1 MEDCRVLATVSSCP
15 TGGKNAG
22 LFYENFLRY
31 LALAVRNQYGAHS
44 ASCLLDHIKAPDWVK
59 DGGSAKVG
67 VDNEVKVYDVLE
79 EKYNLI
85 PTLDNGFHFDFIGT
99 DSGQVVLIDATTD
112 QGGKD
117 RNNARIALKEFEGEG
132 RFYYASNAKGYI
144 ELEDLR
150 NKKNSVKKPLR
161 KGNWDAKM
169 AGVYVREFEQRALIS
184 ALRNHCLWAEYD
196 PKGQTDFDKAFL
208 KQMVRNGLL
217 SCDDLRKLKLDK
229 IIYRHGREF
238 ADIVP
243 TLPIDGFCDFV
254 GMIKGKMSRI
264 HSVVNVDDA
273 KKFYD
278 NHELM
283 TLGEGMQDMV
293 AYWDDSTYWD
303 DKERLRITT
312 LDQLRIK
319 RNWDI
324 PEDE

>member
-117 RNNARIALKEFEGEG
+117 RNNARIALKEFEEEG

-161 KGNWDAKM
+161 KSNWDAKM

-243 TLPIDGFCDFV
+243 TLPINGFCDFV

-283 TLGEGMQDMV
+283 TMGEGMQDMV
-293 AYWDDSTYWD
+293 AYWD

-312 LDQLRIK
+312 LDQLRIE
-319 RNWDI
+319 RNWNI
-324 PEDE
+324 LEDE

>member
-59 DGGSAKVG
+59 DGGSARVG
-67 VDNEVKVYDVLE
+67 VDNEVNVYDVLE

-99 DSGQVVLIDATTD
+99 DWGQIVLIDATVNC
-112 QGGKD
+112 GRKD
-117 RNNARIALKEFEGEG
+117 PNNAHIAQNELNWNT
-132 RFYYASNAKGYI
+132 RFYYASNAEGCI

-150 NKKNSVKKPLR
+150 NEKRSVVKQLPKYD
-161 KGNWDAKM
+161 GDAKK
-169 AGVYVREFEQRALIS
+169 AGEYVREFERSALIS
-184 ALRNHCLWAEYD
+184 ALRNHCLWAEYY
-196 PKGQTDFDKAFL
+196 PKGQTDFDKAVL
-208 KQMVRNGLL
+208 KQMARNGLI

-243 TLPIDGFCDFV
+243 TIPIDGFCDFV

-273 KKFYD
+273 KNFYD

-283 TLGEGMQDMV
+283 TLGEGMQNMV
-293 AYWDDSTYWD
+293 AYWD

-312 LDQLRIK
+312 LDQLRIE

>member
-31 LALAVRNQYGAHS
+31 LALAVRNQHGAHS

-150 NKKNSVKKPLR
+150 NGKSSVKKPLR
-161 KGNWDAKM
+161 KCDWDAKM

-196 PKGQTDFDKAFL
+196 PKGQTDFDNAFL

-293 AYWDDSTYWD
+293 AYWDD
-303 DKERLRITT
+303 KERLRITT
-312 LDQLRIK
+312 LEQFCRE

>member
-31 LALAVRNQYGAHS
+31 LALAVRNQHGAHS

-85 PTLDNGFHFDFIGT
+85 TTLDNGFHFDFIGT

-150 NKKNSVKKPLR
+150 NGKSSVKKPLR
-161 KGNWDAKM
+161 KCDWDAKM

-196 PKGQTDFDKAFL
+196 PKGQTDFDNAFL

-293 AYWDDSTYWD
+293 AYWDD
-303 DKERLRITT
+303 KERLRITT
-312 LDQLRIK
+312 LEQFCRE

>member
-31 LALAVRNQYGAHS
+31 LALAVRNQHGAHS

-293 AYWDDSTYWD
+293 AYRD

-312 LDQLRIK
+312 LEQFCRE

>member
-1 MEDCRVLATVSSCP
+1 MEDCRVLATVSNCP

-22 LFYENFLRY
+22 VFYENFLRY

-59 DGGSAKVG
+59 DGGSARVG
-67 VDNEVKVYDVLE
+67 VNNEVNVYDVLE

-99 DSGQVVLIDATTD
+99 DWGQIVLIDATVNC
-112 QGGKD
+112 GRKD
-117 RNNARIALKEFEGEG
+117 PNNAHIAQNELNWNT
-132 RFYYASNAKGYI
+132 RFYYASNAEDCI

-150 NKKNSVKKPLR
+150 NEKRSVVKQLPKYD
-161 KGNWDAKM
+161 GDAKK
-169 AGVYVREFEQRALIS
+169 AGEYVREFERSALIS
-184 ALRNHCLWAEYD
+184 ALRNHCLWAEYY
-196 PKGQTDFDKAFL
+196 PKGQTDFDKAVL
-208 KQMVRNGLL
+208 KQMARNGLI

-243 TLPIDGFCDFV
+243 TIPIDGFCDFV

-273 KKFYD
+273 KNFYD

-283 TLGEGMQDMV
+283 TLGEGMQNMV
-293 AYWDDSTYWD
+293 AYWD

-312 LDQLRIK
+312 LDQLRIE

>member
-44 ASCLLDHIKAPDWVK
+44 ASCLLDHIKAPDWVEDCDLAKAK
-59 DGGSAKVG
+59 DGVG
-67 VDNEVKVYDVLE
+67 NEVEVFDALE
-79 EKYNLI
+79 KKYNLI
-85 PTLDNGFHFDFIGT
+85 PTLDNGFHYDFIGT
-99 DSGQVVLIDATTD
+99 DSGQVVLIDATINRD
-112 QGGKD
+112 RKD
-117 RNNARIALKEFEGEG
+117 PNNAHIAQNELNWNT
-132 RFYYASNAKGYI
+132 RFYYASNAKGCI

-150 NKKNSVKKPLR
+150 NGKYPVVKQLR
-161 KGNWDAKM
+161 KYDWDAKK
-169 AGVYVREFEQRALIS
+169 AGEYVREFERSALIS

-196 PKGQTDFDKAFL
+196 PKGQTDFDKAAL
-208 KQMVRNGLL
+208 KQMARNSLL

-254 GMIKGKMSRI
+254 GVIKGKMSRI

-283 TLGEGMQDMV
+283 TMGEGMQDMV
-293 AYWDDSTYWD
+293 AYWD

-312 LDQLRIK
+312 LDQLRIE

-324 PEDE
+324 LEDE

>member
-31 LALAVRNQYGAHS
+31 LALAVRNQHGAHS

-117 RNNARIALKEFEGEG
+117 RNNASIALKEFEGEG
-132 RFYYASNAKGYI
+132 RFYYATNAKGYI

-150 NKKNSVKKPLR
+150 NGKNLVKKQFPKR
-161 KGNWDAKM
+161 DWDPKM

-196 PKGQTDFDKAFL
+196 PKGQTDFDKSVL
-208 KQMVRNGLL
+208 KQMARNGLL

-293 AYWDDSTYWD
+293 AYRD

-312 LDQLRIK
+312 LEQFCRE
-319 RNWDI
+319 RNWDF
-324 PEDE
+324 PEGERPKGV

>member
-31 LALAVRNQYGAHS
+31 LALAVRNQHGAHS

-196 PKGQTDFDKAFL
+196 PKGQTDFDNAFL

-293 AYWDDSTYWD
+293 AYRD

-312 LDQLRIK
+312 LEQFCRE

>member
-293 AYWDDSTYWD
+293 AYRD

-312 LDQLRIK
+312 LEQFCRE

>member
-59 DGGSAKVG
+59 DGGSARVG
-67 VDNEVKVYDVLE
+67 VDNEVNVYDVLE

-99 DSGQVVLIDATTD
+99 DWGQIVLIDATVNC
-112 QGGKD
+112 GRKD
-117 RNNARIALKEFEGEG
+117 PNNAHIAQNELNWNT
-132 RFYYASNAKGYI
+132 RFYYASNAEGRI

-150 NKKNSVKKPLR
+150 NEKRSVVKQLPKYD
-161 KGNWDAKM
+161 GDAKK
-169 AGVYVREFEQRALIS
+169 AGEYVREFERSALIS
-184 ALRNHCLWAEYD
+184 ALRNHCLWAEYY
-196 PKGQTDFDKAFL
+196 PKGQTDFDKAVL
-208 KQMVRNGLL
+208 KQMARNGLI

-243 TLPIDGFCDFV
+243 TIPIDGFCDFV

-273 KKFYD
+273 KNFYD

-283 TLGEGMQDMV
+283 TLGEGMQNMV
-293 AYWDDSTYWD
+293 AYWD

-312 LDQLRIK
+312 LDQLRIE

>member
-31 LALAVRNQYGAHS
+31 LALAVRNQHGAHS

-112 QGGKD
+112 QDGKD

-132 RFYYASNAKGYI
+132 RFYYASNAKGNI

-150 NKKNSVKKPLR
+150 NKKSSVKKQFP
-161 KGNWDAKM
+161 KCDWDAKM
-169 AGVYVREFEQRALIS
+169 AVVYVREFEQRALIS

-196 PKGQTDFDKAFL
+196 PKGQTDFDNAFL
-208 KQMVRNGLL
+208 KQMVRDGLL

-264 HSVVNVDDA
+264 HSVVNVDDV

-293 AYWDDSTYWD
+293 AYRD

-312 LDQLRIK
+312 LEQFCRE

-324 PEDE
+324 PEGE

>member
-31 LALAVRNQYGAHS
+31 LALAVRNQHGAHS

-117 RNNARIALKEFEGEG
+117 RNNARIALKEFEREG

-196 PKGQTDFDKAFL
+196 PKGQTDFDNAFL

-293 AYWDDSTYWD
+293 AYRD

-312 LDQLRIK
+312 LEQFCRE

>member
-31 LALAVRNQYGAHS
+31 LALAVRNQHGAHS

-117 RNNARIALKEFEGEG
+117 RNNARIAFKEFEGEG

-150 NKKNSVKKPLR
+150 NKKSSVKKQFP
-161 KGNWDAKM
+161 KCDWDAKM

-273 KKFYD
+273 KKFYE
-278 NHELM
+278 NHELK

-293 AYWDDSTYWD
+293 AYRD

-312 LDQLRIK
+312 LEQFCRE
-319 RNWDI
+319 RNWDF
-324 PEDE
+324 PEGERPKGV

>member
-1 MEDCRVLATVSSCP
+1 M
-15 TGGKNAG
+15 
-22 LFYENFLRY
+22 
-31 LALAVRNQYGAHS
+31 
-44 ASCLLDHIKAPDWVK
+44 
-59 DGGSAKVG
+59 
-67 VDNEVKVYDVLE
+67 
-79 EKYNLI
+79 
-85 PTLDNGFHFDFIGT
+85 DFIGT

-132 RFYYASNAKGYI
+132 RFYYASNAKGCI
-144 ELEDLR
+144 ELEDLG
-150 NKKNSVKKPLR
+150 NGKSSVKKPLR
-161 KGNWDAKM
+161 KGDWDAKM

-196 PKGQTDFDKAFL
+196 PKGHTDFDNAFL
-208 KQMVRNGLL
+208 KQMVGNGLL

-293 AYWDDSTYWD
+293 AYRD

-312 LDQLRIK
+312 LDQLRIE

-324 PEDE
+324 LEDE

>member
-59 DGGSAKVG
+59 DGGSARVG
-67 VDNEVKVYDVLE
+67 VDNEVNVYDVLE

-99 DSGQVVLIDATTD
+99 DWGQIVLIDATVNC
-112 QGGKD
+112 GRKD
-117 RNNARIALKEFEGEG
+117 PNNAHIAQNELNWNT
-132 RFYYASNAKGYI
+132 RFYYASNAEGRI

-150 NKKNSVKKPLR
+150 NEKRSVVKQLPKYD
-161 KGNWDAKM
+161 GDAKK
-169 AGVYVREFEQRALIS
+169 AGEYVREFERSALIS

-196 PKGQTDFDKAFL
+196 PKGQTDFDKAAL
-208 KQMVRNGLL
+208 KQMARNSLL

-273 KKFYD
+273 KNFYD

-283 TLGEGMQDMV
+283 TLGEGMQNMV
-293 AYWDDSTYWD
+293 AYWD

-312 LDQLRIK
+312 LDQLRIE

>member
-31 LALAVRNQYGAHS
+31 LALAVRNQHGAHS

-150 NKKNSVKKPLR
+150 NKKSSVKKQFP
-161 KGNWDAKM
+161 KCDWDAKM

-196 PKGQTDFDKAFL
+196 PKGQTDFDNAFL

-273 KKFYD
+273 KKFYE

-283 TLGEGMQDMV
+283 TLGGGMQDMV
-293 AYWDDSTYWD
+293 AYRD

-312 LDQLRIK
+312 LEQFCRE

>member
-1 MEDCRVLATVSSCP
+1 MEDCRVLATVSNCP

-22 LFYENFLRY
+22 VFYENFLRY

-59 DGGSAKVG
+59 DGGSARVG
-67 VDNEVKVYDVLE
+67 VDNEVNVYDVLE

-99 DSGQVVLIDATTD
+99 DWGQIVLIDATVNC
-112 QGGKD
+112 GRKD
-117 RNNARIALKEFEGEG
+117 PNNAHIAQNELNWNT
-132 RFYYASNAKGYI
+132 RFYYASNAEGRI

-150 NKKNSVKKPLR
+150 NEKRSVVKQLPKYD
-161 KGNWDAKM
+161 GDAKK
-169 AGVYVREFEQRALIS
+169 AGEYVREFERSALIS
-184 ALRNHCLWAEYD
+184 ALRNHCLWAEYY
-196 PKGQTDFDKAFL
+196 PKGQTDFDKAVL
-208 KQMVRNGLL
+208 KQMARNGLI

-243 TLPIDGFCDFV
+243 TIPIDGFCDFV

-273 KKFYD
+273 KNFYD

-283 TLGEGMQDMV
+283 TLGEGMQNMV
-293 AYWDDSTYWD
+293 AYWD

-312 LDQLRIK
+312 LDQLRIE

>member
-273 KKFYD
+273 QKFYD

-293 AYWDDSTYWD
+293 AYRD

-312 LDQLRIK
+312 LEQFCRE

>member
-31 LALAVRNQYGAHS
+31 LALAVRNQHGAHS

-196 PKGQTDFDKAFL
+196 PKGQTDFDNAFL

-283 TLGEGMQDMV
+283 TMGDGMQDMV
-293 AYWDDSTYWD
+293 AYWD

-312 LDQLRIK
+312 LDQLRIE
-319 RNWDI
+319 RNWDF
-324 PEDE
+324 PEGERPKGV

>member
-1 MEDCRVLATVSSCP
+1 MGAGSKMPLCVVVIFERRLSSCP

-196 PKGQTDFDKAFL
+196 P
-208 KQMVRNGLL
+208 
-217 SCDDLRKLKLDK
+217 
-229 IIYRHGREF
+229 
-238 ADIVP
+238 
-243 TLPIDGFCDFV
+243 
-254 GMIKGKMSRI
+254 
-264 HSVVNVDDA
+264 
-273 KKFYD
+273 
-278 NHELM
+278 
-283 TLGEGMQDMV
+283 
-293 AYWDDSTYWD
+293 
-303 DKERLRITT
+303 
-312 LDQLRIK
+312 
-319 RNWDI
+319 
-324 PEDE
+324 

>member
-1 MEDCRVLATVSSCP
+1 M
-15 TGGKNAG
+15 
-22 LFYENFLRY
+22 
-31 LALAVRNQYGAHS
+31 
-44 ASCLLDHIKAPDWVK
+44 
-59 DGGSAKVG
+59 
-67 VDNEVKVYDVLE
+67 YDVLE

-293 AYWDDSTYWD
+293 AYRD

-312 LDQLRIK
+312 LEQFCRE

>member
-31 LALAVRNQYGAHS
+31 LALAVRNQHGAHS

-59 DGGSAKVG
+59 DGGSARVG
-67 VDNEVKVYDVLE
+67 VDNEVNVYDVLE

-99 DSGQVVLIDATTD
+99 DWGQIVLIDATVNC
-112 QGGKD
+112 GRKD
-117 RNNARIALKEFEGEG
+117 PNNAHIAQNELNWNT
-132 RFYYASNAKGYI
+132 RFYYASNAEGRI

-150 NKKNSVKKPLR
+150 NEKRSVVKQLPKYD
-161 KGNWDAKM
+161 GDAKK
-169 AGVYVREFEQRALIS
+169 AGEYVREFERSALIS

-196 PKGQTDFDKAFL
+196 PKGQTDFDKAAL
-208 KQMVRNGLL
+208 KQMARNSLL

-273 KKFYD
+273 KNFYD

-283 TLGEGMQDMV
+283 TLGEGMQNMV
-293 AYWDDSTYWD
+293 AYWD

-312 LDQLRIK
+312 LDQLRIE

>member
-31 LALAVRNQYGAHS
+31 LALAVRNQHGAHS

-196 PKGQTDFDKAFL
+196 PKGQTDFDNAFL

-278 NHELM
+278 NHELK

-293 AYWDDSTYWD
+293 AYRD

-312 LDQLRIK
+312 LEQFCRE
-319 RNWDI
+319 RNWDF
-324 PEDE
+324 PEGERPKGV

>member
-1 MEDCRVLATVSSCP
+1 MEVCRVLATVSCCP

-31 LALAVRNQYGAHS
+31 LALAVRNQHGAHS

-132 RFYYASNAKGYI
+132 RFYYASNAKGCI
-144 ELEDLR
+144 ELEDLG
-150 NKKNSVKKPLR
+150 NGKSSVKKPLR
-161 KGNWDAKM
+161 KGDWDAKM

-196 PKGQTDFDKAFL
+196 PKGHTDFDNAFL

-254 GMIKGKMSRI
+254 GMIKGKKSRI

-293 AYWDDSTYWD
+293 AYRD

-312 LDQLRIK
+312 LDQLRIE

-324 PEDE
+324 LEDE

>member
-31 LALAVRNQYGAHS
+31 LALAVRNQHGAHS

-132 RFYYASNAKGYI
+132 RFYYARSNAKGYI

-150 NKKNSVKKPLR
+150 NKKSSVKKQFP
-161 KGNWDAKM
+161 KCDWDAKM

-196 PKGQTDFDKAFL
+196 PKGQTDFDNAFL

-273 KKFYD
+273 KKFYE

-283 TLGEGMQDMV
+283 TLGGGMQDMV
-293 AYWDDSTYWD
+293 AYRD

-312 LDQLRIK
+312 LEQFCRE

>member
-79 EKYNLI
+79 EKFNLI

-99 DSGQVVLIDATTD
+99 DSRQVVLIDATTD

-117 RNNARIALKEFEGEG
+117 RNNARIALKEFEGDG
-132 RFYYASNAKGYI
+132 RFYYASNAKGCI

-150 NKKNSVKKPLR
+150 NGKSPVVKQLR
-161 KGNWDAKM
+161 KYDWDAKK
-169 AGVYVREFEQRALIS
+169 AGEYVREFERNALIS

-196 PKGQTDFDKAFL
+196 PKGQTDFDKAAL
-208 KQMVRNGLL
+208 KQMARNSLL

-283 TLGEGMQDMV
+283 TMGEGMQDMV
-293 AYWDDSTYWD
+293 AYWD

-312 LDQLRIK
+312 LDQLRIE

-324 PEDE
+324 LEDE

>member
-31 LALAVRNQYGAHS
+31 LALAVRNQHGAHS

-85 PTLDNGFHFDFIGT
+85 ATLDNGFHFDFIGR
-99 DSGQVVLIDATTD
+99 GWNQIVLIDATTD
-112 QGGKD
+112 PDRKE
-117 RNNARIALKEFEGEG
+117 RNNARIAHNEFDWNAT
-132 RFYYASNAKGYI
+132 FYYALNAKGCI
-144 ELEDLR
+144 ELQDLR
-150 NKKNSVKKPLR
+150 NGKTSVEKPLR
-161 KGNWDAKM
+161 KRDWDPKM
-169 AGVYVREFEQRALIS
+169 AGEYVREFERSALIS

-196 PKGQTDFDKAFL
+196 PKGQTDFDKAAL
-208 KQMVRNGLL
+208 KQMARNSLL

-283 TLGEGMQDMV
+283 TMGDGMQDMV
-293 AYWDDSTYWD
+293 AYWD

-312 LDQLRIK
+312 LDQLRIE
-319 RNWDI
+319 RNWDF
-324 PEDE
+324 PEGERPKGV

>member
-31 LALAVRNQYGAHS
+31 LALAVRNQHGAHS

-117 RNNARIALKEFEGEG
+117 RNNARIALKEFEREG

-196 PKGQTDFDKAFL
+196 PKGQTDFDNAFL

-283 TLGEGMQDMV
+283 TMGDGMQDMV
-293 AYWDDSTYWD
+293 AYWD

-312 LDQLRIK
+312 LDQLRIE
-319 RNWDI
+319 RNWDF
-324 PEDE
+324 PEGERPKGV